1 MIMLGGQKIAAMYAG
16 AQKIA
21 KAYAGE
27 NKLFGEDAVPSRLPE
42 GYTEVEY
49 IETDGYS
56 YILIPKIYFTN
67 TCLHRVIADMEPM
80 DDVANYQASGSY
92 NSYKYYGSF
101 FYYSCNFD
109 ETYSYYSVWLC
120 KDIIASWYG
129 STTNLIANLYKKVF
143 DSAELQRYKIDYD
156 IANLKCTIN
165 NIETALSSIK
175 FSYSKTVGLAIGRSY
190 SSATSKKCVPMRIYS
205 AQLYLGDTQE
215 YNLIPCKA
223 PSGAV
228 GMYDLITNSFLA
240 NANTTGSLI
249 PGPAV

>member
-80 DDVANYQASGSY
+80 DDVANYQA
-92 NSYKYYGSF
+92 
-101 FYYSCNFD
+101 
-109 ETYSYYSVWLC
+109 
-120 KDIIASWYG
+120 
-129 STTNLIANLYKKVF
+129 
-143 DSAELQRYKIDYD
+143 
-156 IANLKCTIN
+156 
-165 NIETALSSIK
+165 
-175 FSYSKTVGLAIGRSY
+175 
-190 SSATSKKCVPMRIYS
+190 
-205 AQLYLGDTQE
+205 
-215 YNLIPCKA
+215 
-223 PSGAV
+223 
-228 GMYDLITNSFLA
+228 
-240 NANTTGSLI
+240 
-249 PGPAV
+249 